1 MANLLRVTAKIRN
14 YEIVF
19 STNASRELK
28 KDKML
33 KLNKA
38 LIITDTNVGP
48 IYLDKLK
55 KELSR
60 VFASVSS
67 FTVEAGGNTK
77 SIQSAQQIYRYLLKK
92 GYTRKDYIIAF
103 GGGVVGDLSGYVA
116 ATFYR
121 GMNFVQIPTSLL
133 SQVDSSI
140 GGKVAV
146 HFEGVTNAIG
156 SIYPPVK
163 CIINLN
169 YLKTLPVREISC
181 GLSEIVK
188 MAYIYNRDFFKYLM
202 TLQITDLRNIP
213 NDILNKIVFE
223 SIKIKKKVVETDER
237 EAGDRL
243 GLNFGHTL
251 SHALESI
258 SGHKE
263 LLHGEGVAFGMIFE
277 TILSNK
283 LIVGSNKQQI
293 HNLIAVL
300 KKFGLLGT
308 NNSKLVST
316 AVETNSK
323 EIIELMQKD
332 KKNTDS
338 RVTFVLPVNK
348 GFKLLKLEGKNPIIK
363 KTLKEMVNE
372 ANP

>member
-223 SIKIKKKVVETDER
+223 SIKIKKR
-237 EAGDRL
+237 W
-243 GLNFGHTL
+243 
-251 SHALESI
+251 
-258 SGHKE
+258 
-263 LLHGEGVAFGMIFE
+263 
-277 TILSNK
+277 
-283 LIVGSNKQQI
+283 
-293 HNLIAVL
+293 
-300 KKFGLLGT
+300 
-308 NNSKLVST
+308 
-316 AVETNSK
+316 
-323 EIIELMQKD
+323 
-332 KKNTDS
+332 
-338 RVTFVLPVNK
+338 
-348 GFKLLKLEGKNPIIK
+348 
-363 KTLKEMVNE
+363 
-372 ANP
+372 